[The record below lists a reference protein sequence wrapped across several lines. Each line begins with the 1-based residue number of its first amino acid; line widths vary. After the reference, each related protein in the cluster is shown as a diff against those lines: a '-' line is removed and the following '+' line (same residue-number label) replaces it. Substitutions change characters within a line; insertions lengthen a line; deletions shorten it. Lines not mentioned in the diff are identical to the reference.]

1 MIAERKSIVYPA
13 CFLLLDFEER
23 STFHSYWI
31 TGTREKPAKKPAAK
45 GIGKKV
51 APTTPSIAKK
61 PTAAAK
67 SVNFEKRLNSFDS
80 NVLIKYRPEDAAAK
94 KETRMQFAQADK
106 NGASIDSKKPIVVKF
121 GLNPATS
128 LSEQVAN
135 AVQLELRAE
144 LVAEQQKVHALE
156 ERLKAA
162 NDQAAELA
170 HTLRHLL
177 RERAASAPVQVLAWR
192 NLNEFEYIG
201 GGACGKIYA
210 AELSPQN
217 QGQSARDVVVK
228 FFTNLKDFLDELEAF
243 RNAGV
248 HRHLAELVGVVHH
261 PAIEPEKKGTW
272 SWALVIERYEMDL
285 FQFVEGKKPAVA
297 LIRIMLQICQC
308 LTHLHAR
315 GLAHCD
321 LKPENV
327 LIDENGHAKVADLG
341 FTTFK
346 KDAVARGTRHYMS
359 PEVYAAYQHGDKHLQ
374 DCQAL
379 HEMGPNQFWESVD
392 IFALGTTFLTLCKR
406 SDEVSPPILQV
417 IQRCIASNP
426 SARPSFAKVEQ
437 QLSELMAQ
445 TGEAVEAEFEE
456 VLTAAPDAEDCT
468 YLKAVETEPMCTA
481 WKSQSKQ
488 MAQTGEAVEAEFEEV
503 LTAAPDAEDCTYLKA
518 VETEPLCTASK
529 SQSKLMAQTGEAV
542 EAEFEEVLTAA
553 PDAEDCTYLKAVETE
568 PLCTAWKSQSKQMA
582 QTGEAVEA
590 EFEEVLTAA
599 PDAEDCTY
607 LKAVETEPMCTASKS
622 QSKLTGEAAEGVFE
636 EMMKAAQNWAMC
648 TAPKYNSKLTAQEAK
663 AEVELV
669 PMMVYRARRC

>member
-1 MIAERKSIVYPA
+1 MIAERKSMVYPA
-13 CFLLLDFEER
+13 CFLLLDFEERSTFHSYWITGTYEKECGVFSHHFCSSLTEFALGSRSMIAERKSMVYPACILLLDFEER

-51 APTTPSIAKK
+51 APTTSSIAKK

-106 NGASIDSKKPIVVKF
+106 NGASIESKKPIVVKF

-135 AVQLELRAE
+135 TAQLELRAE

-170 HTLRHLL
+170 HALRHLL

-261 PAIEPEKKGTW
+261 PAIEPEKMMQQQQADFAKERRRRQQQQADLIATMTGQIATLTAEVAASKDASSSSSSTPAATKKKGAEAELERRKRLSYVPEDLDNPFPSRPKNLDSGMPQLFAMYGDKSYDSLSKKTA
-272 SWALVIERYEMDL
+272 SSMKYEYIVLAPALSYFHDFLKYTSATVTGFETFETDELYDRLVRLENSIHGVYTLLCNRFTVLQLRASLDGEGASKSDADSLRAKLKFVEDCVYQSSEGLVTDSLLKEYLDEFDKGKHKAAMYANMKLAALVETGNTRGGGRGADGCWRDEKKEQSPAGGKGKGKGRGKASHRATPGLMPRDIWLDKEIER
-285 FQFVEGKKPAVA
+285 
-297 LIRIMLQICQC
+297 
-308 LTHLHAR
+308 
-315 GLAHCD
+315 
-321 LKPENV
+321 
-327 LIDENGHAKVADLG
+327 
-341 FTTFK
+341 
-346 KDAVARGTRHYMS
+346 
-359 PEVYAAYQHGDKHLQ
+359 
-374 DCQAL
+374 
-379 HEMGPNQFWESVD
+379 
-392 IFALGTTFLTLCKR
+392 ALGT
-406 SDEVSPPILQV
+406 
-417 IQRCIASNP
+417 
-426 SARPSFAKVEQ
+426 
-437 QLSELMAQ
+437 
-445 TGEAVEAEFEE
+445 G
-456 VLTAAPDAEDCT
+456 
-468 YLKAVETEPMCTA
+468 A
-481 WKSQSKQ
+481 WKR
-488 MAQTGEAVEAEFEEV
+488 
-503 LTAAPDAEDCTYLKA
+503 
-518 VETEPLCTASK
+518 ASRRQHVSRVFLVK
-529 SQSKLMAQTGEAV
+529 K
-542 EAEFEEVLTAA
+542 
-553 PDAEDCTYLKAVETE
+553 P
-568 PLCTAWKSQSKQMA
+568 
-582 QTGEAVEA
+582 
-590 EFEEVLTAA
+590 
-599 PDAEDCTY
+599 
-607 LKAVETEPMCTASKS
+607 
-622 QSKLTGEAAEGVFE
+622 GVN
-636 EMMKAAQNWAMC
+636 KWR
-648 TAPKYNSKLTAQEAK
+648 
-663 AEVELV
+663 LV
-669 PMMVYRARRC
+669 VDF

>member
-1 MIAERKSIVYPA
+1 MIAERNSMVYPA

-31 TGTREKPAKKPAAK
+31 TGTYEKPAKKPAAK

-106 NGASIDSKKPIVVKF
+106 NGASIESKKPIVVKF

-135 AVQLELRAE
+135 AAQLELRAE

-170 HTLRHLL
+170 HALRHLL

-261 PAIEPEKKGTW
+261 PAIEPEKNGSESDSGAGTEPY
-272 SWALVIERYEMDL
+272 SCTYSGRSVGNDDADDDAAASRLR
-285 FQFVEGKKPAVA
+285 EG
-297 LIRIMLQICQC
+297 
-308 LTHLHAR
+308 T
-315 GLAHCD
+315 
-321 LKPENV
+321 
-327 LIDENGHAKVADLG
+327 
-341 FTTFK
+341 
-346 KDAVARGTRHYMS
+346 S
-359 PEVYAAYQHGDKHLQ
+359 AAAAAAGRFNRNDDRA
-374 DCQAL
+374 DCQ
-379 HEMGPNQFWESVD
+379 
-392 IFALGTTFLTLCKR
+392 
-406 SDEVSPPILQV
+406 
-417 IQRCIASNP
+417 
-426 SARPSFAKVEQ
+426 
-437 QLSELMAQ
+437 
-445 TGEAVEAEFEE
+445 
-456 VLTAAPDAEDCT
+456 PD
-468 YLKAVETEPMCTA
+468 
-481 WKSQSKQ
+481 SRGGSKQ
-488 MAQTGEAVEAEFEEV
+488 GCKLFVFKHPCGNEE
-503 LTAAPDAEDCTYLKA
+503 
-518 VETEPLCTASK
+518 
-529 SQSKLMAQTGEAV
+529 
-542 EAEFEEVLTAA
+542 
-553 PDAEDCTYLKAVETE
+553 
-568 PLCTAWKSQSKQMA
+568 
-582 QTGEAVEA
+582 
-590 EFEEVLTAA
+590 
-599 PDAEDCTY
+599 
-607 LKAVETEPMCTASKS
+607 
-622 QSKLTGEAAEGVFE
+622 EG
-636 EMMKAAQNWAMC
+636 
-648 TAPKYNSKLTAQEAK
+648 S
-663 AEVELV
+663 
-669 PMMVYRARRC
+669 